1 MLVEPNATRTAQ
13 TAGKSSRFTIRSDL
27 HDEATIP
34 SMGVIGRAQSERYEL
49 IALRIELRSEC
60 VLVVIGISPS
70 IRDGLK
76 PVGNAIAI
84 GVAHTRQFA
93 TLGYSER
100 IVLPYQS
107 KDFIEPRCESVK
119 GRCRLLSIDAI
130 DQKNLA
136 VPSADGDLSIG

>member
-13 TAGKSSRFTIRSDL
+13 TAGKSRRFTIRSDL

-34 SMGVIGRAQSERYEL
+34 SMGVVRRAQSERYEL

-76 PVGNAIAI
+76 PIGNAIAKVI
-84 GVAHTRQFA
+84 GTHVH
-93 TLGYSER
+93 E
-100 IVLPYQS
+100 LPMTPNRVW
-107 KDFIEPRCESVK
+107 DTINR
-119 GRCRLLSIDAI
+119 
-130 DQKNLA
+130 
-136 VPSADGDLSIG
+136 